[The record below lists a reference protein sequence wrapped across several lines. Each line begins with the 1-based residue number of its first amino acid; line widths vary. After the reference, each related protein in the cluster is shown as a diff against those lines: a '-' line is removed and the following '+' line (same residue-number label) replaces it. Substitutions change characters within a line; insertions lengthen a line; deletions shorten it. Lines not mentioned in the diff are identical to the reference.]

1 MIRCQHCA
9 QTFSDMKGLQI
20 HNFLEHHRQE
30 PEPRGP
36 ALLAAPAPAPAR
48 TPPAVINLSQLRHA
62 SPAPAS
68 PVSCHICGLKL
79 PNQAVFQQVRSLDMK
94 CSPSILYVTAFLV
107 STYKPTPCSGPTS
120 AACATRAS
128 PPWPSWRATPRCTPD
143 PAPGNLHH
151 HLHRH
156 HHLHQAHQHTTSS
169 YKVFT

>member
-94 CSPSILYVTAFLV
+94 CSPKYLV
-107 STYKPTPCSGPTS
+107 CNGLSCQHLQTHAMFRPYICSLCDAGFTS
-120 AACATRAS
+120 LAQLESHSA
-128 PPWPSWRATPRCTPD
+128 
-143 PAPGNLHH
+143 LH
-151 HLHRH
+151 
-156 HHLHQAHQHTTSS
+156 A
-169 YKVFT
+169 